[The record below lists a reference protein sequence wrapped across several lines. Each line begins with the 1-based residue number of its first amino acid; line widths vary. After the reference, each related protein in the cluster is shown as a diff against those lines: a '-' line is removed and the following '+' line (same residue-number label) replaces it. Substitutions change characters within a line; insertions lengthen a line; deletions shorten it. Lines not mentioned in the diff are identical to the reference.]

1 MKSKTKK
8 NAKIMKLIDETSA
21 IRSEIVDKTPFDSY
35 DNNLLIKVIDERL
48 NGLYELVKT
57 NPEITEESVRKVV
70 EPINKSLNE
79 VHLKIDKLLPKD
91 KKQRSLQPLRDPVD
105 NDLLTLFLANAGS
118 EARYQTDL
126 KYSQLVITYTILY
139 HTGVRINEIRTLT
152 REHIN
157 NAIEI
162 SQFNLIHHKT
172 KKAHIHVL
180 SDKAIK
186 DLQNLDTYLKIVF
199 DKYQYRYLFGKNK
212 PMNKKSLIRMINRDL
227 KSTCKLAKL
236 PFNIKSHSFR
246 INLITSLLKVTSVH
260 KVAEIIGHDDIRST
274 MKYQRYA
281 LSKDEIKN
289 LLAKIEENKCH

>member
-1 MKSKTKK
+1 M
-8 NAKIMKLIDETSA
+8 ID
-21 IRSEIVDKTPFDSY
+21 K
-35 DNNLLIKVIDERL
+35 RL

-57 NPEITEESVRKVV
+57 NPEITEESVKKAV

-79 VHLKIDKLLPKD
+79 INLKIDKLLPKD
-91 KKQRSLQPLRDPVD
+91 KKQRSLQPLGDHLD
-105 NDLLTLFLANAGS
+105 NDLLTMFLANAGS
-118 EARYQTDL
+118 EDRYQTDF

-152 REHIN
+152 REQIN

-180 SDKAIK
+180 SDKGVK

-212 PMNKKSLIRMINRDL
+212 PINKKSLIRLINRDL

-236 PFNIKSHSFR
+236 PFNVKSHSFR
-246 INLITSLLKVTSVH
+246 INLITNLLKVILVH
-260 KVAEIIGHDDIRST
+260 KVAEIIGHDNIRST
-274 MKYQRYA
+274 MKYQRYV
-281 LSKDEIKN
+281 LSKDEVKN
-289 LLAKIEENKCH
+289 LLSKEK